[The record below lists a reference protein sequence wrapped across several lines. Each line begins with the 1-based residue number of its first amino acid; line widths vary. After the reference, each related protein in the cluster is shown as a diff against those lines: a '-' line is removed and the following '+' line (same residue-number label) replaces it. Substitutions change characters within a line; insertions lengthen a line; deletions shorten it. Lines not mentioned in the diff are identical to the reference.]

1 MLDDLMSTECES
13 LMDIPNLRTIVSLIR
28 EGENNAVHGADLARY
43 VNMDARELRQAI
55 ERLRRNGVIIASSQK
70 GYYYPANMGELAA
83 FVHKEERRARSVFYT
98 IKTAR
103 QLLKQQEAL
112 DGKRKEKQ
120 S

>member
-1 MLDDLMSTECES
+1 MLDGAISTECEG
-13 LMDIPNLRTIVSLIR
+13 LMDIPNLQTIVSLIR

-43 VNMDARELRQAI
+43 VNMDVRELRQAI
-55 ERLRRNGVIIASSQK
+55 EKLRRNGVIIASSQK

-83 FVHKEERRARSVFYT
+83 FVRKEERRARSVFYT
-98 IKTAR
+98 IKAAR